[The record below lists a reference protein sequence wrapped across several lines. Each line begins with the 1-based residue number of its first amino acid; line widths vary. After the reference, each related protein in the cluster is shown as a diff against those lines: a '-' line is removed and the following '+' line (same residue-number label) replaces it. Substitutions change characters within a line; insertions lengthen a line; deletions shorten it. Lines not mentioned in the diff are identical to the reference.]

1 MWTRLDGQ
9 GPLYLQL
16 YRALRRA
23 ILEGE
28 LTPGARLPA
37 SRTLAGDLGL
47 SRNVVLL
54 AYEQLLAEGYVNGRT
69 GSGTFVAPSLPEL
82 SPAVATVSHPPVLA
96 PPRLSSFGRQAVALW
111 RPYALDLAA
120 PQPRYDFRYG
130 VVTID
135 TRALAQWRKLAAR
148 RAVRPVPGYG
158 SPQGL
163 LALREAIADY
173 ARRQRGCVCAPE
185 RIVVVNGSQQA
196 LDLIARL
203 LVEPGDRVVVEEPG
217 YRGARHALLGAGAV
231 LVPAPV
237 DGEGMALELAGS
249 AAAGARLA
257 YVTPSHQFPT
267 GAVLSLSRR
276 LALLEWARANDAF
289 VVEDDYD
296 SEFRYQGRPVEA
308 VQGLDRDGLT
318 VYVGTF
324 SKVLFPSLRLGY
336 LILPESLVEPFA
348 AAKWLADRHA
358 PLLEQGVLAAF
369 IAEGHFERHLRR
381 MRTLYGAR
389 REALLA
395 ALGEYFGQRVEV
407 TGTRAGIHLLAWLRE
422 LPPDR
427 LPALVRAALEQDLGV
442 YPVNPLYLDPPPRS
456 GLLLGYG
463 ALEPEAIREG
473 VVRLAKVAG
482 AWL

>member
-16 YRALRRA
+16 YRALRRS
-23 ILEGE
+23 ILDRD
-28 LTPGARLPA
+28 LPPGARLPA
-37 SRTLAGDLGL
+37 SRALAGDLGL

-54 AYEQLLAEGYVNGRT
+54 AYEQLLAEGYVHGRV
-69 GSGTFVAPSLPEL
+69 GSGTFVAPSLPDL
-82 SPAVATVSHPPVLA
+82 SPATAALSRPPA
-96 PPRLSSFGRQAVALW
+96 GAQPRLSGFGRQAVELW
-111 RPYALDLAA
+111 RPYARDLAA
-120 PQPRYDFRYG
+120 PRPRYDFRYG
-130 VVTID
+130 VVAID
-135 TRALAQWRKLAAR
+135 SRALAQWRRLAAR
-148 RAVRPVPGYG
+148 QAARPVPGYG

-163 LALREAIADY
+163 AALREAIADY

-203 LVEPGDRVVVEEPG
+203 LVAPGDRVLVEEPG
-217 YRGARHALLGAGAV
+217 YRGARHAWLAAGAE
-231 LVPAPV
+231 LVPAAV
-237 DGEGMALELAGS
+237 DGEGMALESAGP
-249 AAAGARLA
+249 AAHGARLA

-267 GAVLSLSRR
+267 GAVLSLPRR
-276 LALLEWARANDAF
+276 LALLDWARVNDAF

-308 VQGLDRDGLT
+308 VQGLDRDGRT

-324 SKVLFPSLRLGY
+324 SKVLFPALRLGY
-336 LILPESLVEPFA
+336 LILPDALVEPFA

-395 ALGEYFGQRVEV
+395 ALDARFGQSVEV
-407 TGTRAGIHLLAWLRE
+407 AGTRAGIHLLAWLRD
-422 LPPDR
+422 LPRAR
-427 LPALVRAALEQDLGV
+427 LAALARAALAQDVGV
-442 YPVNPLYLDPPPRS
+442 YPVNPLYLDPPPRA
-456 GLLLGYG
+456 GLLLGYA

-473 VVRLAKVAG
+473 VERLAG
-482 AWL
+482 AVEGLL